1 MKRSFGLAAA
11 VVGAALAVA
20 GPATAQEDLADTLI
34 AIEKGFWQGWA
45 DADGA
50 PFSARL
56 TDGAIVI
63 TPGGM
68 TAGKVQQVEEIEAG
82 DCEVRSWELSS
93 PEVHR
98 VTDDV
103 VILTYHAEQEASCEG
118 KDISGPLIVSAV
130 YVHQD
135 GEWKSAS
142 YQETPDWSGEVEEGS
157 GE

>member
-1 MKRSFGLAAA
+1 MKRGLSLAAA
-11 VVGAALAVA
+11 VVGVALAVA
-20 GPATAQEDLADTLI
+20 GPAWAQEDLAETLMT
-34 AIEKGFWQGWA
+34 IEKGFWQGWA

-50 PFSARL
+50 PFAAHL

-68 TAGKVQQVEEIEAG
+68 TAGKAQQVEEIEAG
-82 DCEVRSWELSS
+82 ACEVRSWELSS

-103 VILTYHAEQEASCEG
+103 MILTYHAEQEASCEG
-118 KDISGPLIVSAV
+118 EDISGPMIASAV
-130 YVHQD
+130 YVNQG

-142 YQETPDWSGEVEEGS
+142 YQETPDFSGEGEGGS